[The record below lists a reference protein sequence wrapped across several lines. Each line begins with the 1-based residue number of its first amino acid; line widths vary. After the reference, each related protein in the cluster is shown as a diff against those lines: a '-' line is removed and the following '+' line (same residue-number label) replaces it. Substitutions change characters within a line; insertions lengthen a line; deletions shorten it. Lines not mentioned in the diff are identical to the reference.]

1 MPHFFLWRYITLMS
15 LLALLSSCA
24 QYTRIH
30 NKALPR
36 QSAGVMMKSV
46 TEARAI
52 VHGDIALV
60 LAFSGGGTRAAAF
73 SYGVLKELRDT
84 KIVENGTQQS
94 LLDEVD
100 LINSVSGG
108 SFTAAYYGIHREKT
122 FRHFERDFLKRD
134 FQNELISRILNP
146 LYWFKSLANGFDRTE
161 LAVEYYDKEL
171 FHGATLGDFRNEKG
185 PIIAIH
191 ATDIGTGERF
201 TFIPDFFRLICSD
214 WEKFPVARAVT
225 ASSAVPIAFAP
236 VTLENF
242 SDRCHDEVP
251 DWLQQAKDD
260 RDWQRRDMARAVL
273 SYKNTDER
281 EYIHLVDGGI
291 TDNLGLRATQEF
303 IEMSGDVRRAIR
315 RPDNKP
321 FRHLVIISV
330 NSATR
335 PSPQFE
341 KSAEEPPLAA
351 VADAST
357 SSMMRRYNNDTL
369 QGMHESV
376 KQWAQGLS
384 TPEHPVQGHL
394 IEVNFEQVKSMET
407 RRVLNHIPTS
417 LGLPEPEIELLT
429 EQGRELLRNSPEF
442 QKLLQQ
448 LRDGKDLV
456 QSQ

>member
-1 MPHFFLWRYITLMS
+1 MKLRTLFISTLTLM
-15 LLALLSSCA
+15 LSVTMLGGCA

-30 NKALPR
+30 NKPLKHAKNG
-36 QSAGVMMKSV
+36 QMMRSV
-46 TEARAI
+46 TEARPI

-84 KIVENGTQQS
+84 RIVEDGKPQT

-108 SFTAAYYGIHREKT
+108 SFTAAYYGINREKT

-134 FQNELISRILNP
+134 FQNELISKILNP

-161 LAVEYYDKEL
+161 LAIDYYDKQL
-171 FHGATLGDFRNEKG
+171 FHKATLGDFRSEKG

-214 WEKFPVARAVT
+214 WESFPVARAVT

-236 VTLENF
+236 VTLQNNA
-242 SDRCHDEVP
+242 SNCHDTVP
-251 DWLQQAKDD
+251 GWLTQAREDP
-260 RDWQRRDMARAVL
+260 DWQRRDMARALL
-273 SYKNTDER
+273 SYSDVKDR
-281 EYIHLVDGGI
+281 DYVHLVDGGI

-303 IEMSGDVRRAIR
+303 IEMNGDVRRAIR
-315 RPDNKP
+315 KPDGKP

-335 PSPQFE
+335 PSPKFE
-341 KSAEEPPLAA
+341 KSPEEPPFAA

-357 SSMMRRYNNDTL
+357 NSMMRRYNNDTL
-369 QGMHESV
+369 KAMRHSV
-376 KQWAQGLS
+376 KEWAKGLS
-384 TPEHPVQGHL
+384 TPGNTVQGHL
-394 IEVNFEQVKSMET
+394 IEVNFEQVKSRKT
-407 RRVLNHIPTS
+407 RGMLNRIPTS
-417 LGLPEPEIELLT
+417 LGLPEEEIELLT
-429 EQGRELLRNSPEF
+429 AQGRELLRNSPEF

-448 LRDGKDLV
+448 LGDET
-456 QSQ
+456 

>member
-1 MPHFFLWRYITLMS
+1 MPQHPARLPA
-15 LLALLSSCA
+15 LLAMIALLCSCA

-30 NKALPR
+30 NKPLKHA
-36 QSAGVMMKSV
+36 QNGQMMKSI
-46 TEARAI
+46 TDARPI

-84 KIVENGTQQS
+84 NIVENGQQQT

-108 SFTAAYYGIHREKT
+108 SFTAAYYGINREKT
-122 FRHFERDFLKRD
+122 FEHFERDFLKRD
-134 FQNELISRILNP
+134 FQNELISKILNP
-146 LYWFKSLANGFDRTE
+146 IYWIKSLAHGFDRTE
-161 LAVEYYDKEL
+161 LAVEYYDEQL
-171 FHGATLGDFRNEKG
+171 FHKATLGDFRNEKG

-214 WEKFPVARAVT
+214 WESFPVARAVT

-236 VTLENF
+236 VTLENHA
-242 SDRCHDEVP
+242 SDCNDTVP
-251 DWLQQAKDD
+251 DWLKQAKHDP
-260 RDWQRRDMARAVL
+260 DWQHRDMARALL
-273 SYKNTDER
+273 SYHDVKDR
-281 EYIHLVDGGI
+281 DYIHLVDGGI

-303 IEMSGDVRRAIR
+303 IEMNGDVRRAIR
-315 RPDNKP
+315 KPDGTP
-321 FRHLVIISV
+321 FHHLVIISV

-335 PSPQFE
+335 PPPKFEQSPQ
-341 KSAEEPPLAA
+341 EPAFSA

-369 QGMHESV
+369 TAMRQNV
-376 KQWAQGLS
+376 KQWAAGLS
-384 TPEHPVQGHL
+384 TSENKVEGHL
-394 IEVNFEQVKSMET
+394 IEVNFEQVKSSKT
-407 RRVLNHIPTS
+407 RGLLNRIPTS
-417 LGLPEPEIELLT
+417 LGLPEEEIELLT

-448 LRDGKDLV
+448 LRDSAELA

>member
-1 MPHFFLWRYITLMS
+1 MTLRTFFLSTLV
-15 LLALLSSCA
+15 LTLAAGCA

-30 NKALPR
+30 NKPLKHVKNG
-36 QSAGVMMKSV
+36 QMMKSV
-46 TEARAI
+46 TEARPI
-52 VHGDIALV
+52 VHGDIAMV

-84 KIVENGTQQS
+84 RVITDGKQQT

-108 SFTAAYYGIHREKT
+108 SFTAAYYGINREKT

-134 FQNELISRILNP
+134 FQNELISKILNP

-161 LAVEYYDKEL
+161 LAVDYYDKQL
-171 FHGATLGDFRNEKG
+171 FHKATLGDFRSEDG

-214 WEKFPVARAVT
+214 WESFPVARAVT

-236 VTLENF
+236 VALENHA
-242 SDRCHDEVP
+242 SNCNDSVP
-251 DWLQQAKDD
+251 PWLKQAREDP
-260 RDWQRRDMARAVL
+260 DWQRRDMARALL
-273 SYKNTDER
+273 SYHDVKDR
-281 EYIHLVDGGI
+281 DYIHLVDGGI

-303 IEMSGDVRRAIR
+303 IEMNGDVRRAIR
-315 RPDNKP
+315 KSDGKP

-335 PSPQFE
+335 PSPKFE
-341 KSAEEPPLAA
+341 KSPEEPPFAA

-357 SSMMRRYNNDTL
+357 NSMMRRYNNDTL
-369 QGMHESV
+369 KAMHGSV
-376 KQWAQGLS
+376 REWAKGLS
-384 TPEHPVQGHL
+384 TPENKVQGHL
-394 IEVNFEQVKSMET
+394 IEVNFEQVKSRKT
-407 RRVLNHIPTS
+407 RGLLNRIPTS
-417 LGLPEPEIELLT
+417 LGLPEEEIELLT
-429 EQGRELLRNSPEF
+429 AQGRELLRNSPEF
-442 QKLLQQ
+442 RKLLQE
-448 LRDGKDLV
+448 LRAGNELA
-456 QSQ
+456 QQN